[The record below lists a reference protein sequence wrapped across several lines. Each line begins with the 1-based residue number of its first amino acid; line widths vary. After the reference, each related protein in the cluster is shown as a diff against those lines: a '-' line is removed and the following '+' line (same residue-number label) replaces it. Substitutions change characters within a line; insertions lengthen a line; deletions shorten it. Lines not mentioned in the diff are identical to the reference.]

1 MDRNSVKVREGI
13 WVGNAVLTVWRVMWC
28 CQREREIPMGEAGNL
43 SVFSFNIS
51 FGSHYTCWLAHTGG
65 GVEHLFCEARRNST
79 LRSSSQSIWDWMDI
93 YCIYPLYIYCI
104 SVWIRLSQS
113 MNICLA
119 HQSHSTIAVETRT
132 MNNNT
137 ATWKRPAS
145 VIGNVWF
152 DFDMDLCWK
161 STHDA
166 LNTVILGSSL
176 VFGSAALA
184 VVWYVWNEWPD
195 VCGLFEEWS
204 QQPSAMIA
212 MCGPMASHV
221 RPGMINTWQV

>member
-1 MDRNSVKVREGI
+1 M
-13 WVGNAVLTVWRVMWC
+13 GNAVLTVWRVMWC

-51 FGSHYTCWLAHTGG
+51 FGSHCTCWLAHTGG

-79 LRSSSQSIWDWMDI
+79 LRSSSQSIWDWMDYISII
-93 YCIYPLYIYCI
+93 YI

-132 MNNNT
+132 INNNT

-145 VIGNVWF
+145 VSGNVWF
-152 DFDMDLCWK
+152 GHGFGLEEHPWCLK
-161 STHDA
+161 Y
-166 LNTVILGSSL
+166 SL
-176 VFGSAALA
+176 FRQLTSVWIRCSRCCVVCVEWAAWCLWFVWGMISAAL
-184 VVWYVWNEWPD
+184 NND
-195 VCGLFEEWS
+195 HF
-204 QQPSAMIA
+204 
-212 MCGPMASHV
+212 V
-221 RPGMINTWQV
+221 RPDGFTRASRYDLLLTGLMNCDCDYSVCF